1 MRINT
6 LVGNMPDSSGSIIK
20 GIREIRE
27 RGTDRRSL
35 DNMNNKDMRTSRKS
49 EKNNGRKLELKKR
62 K

>member
-27 RGTDRRSL
+27 RGTDQVNEIGDRW
-35 DNMNNKDMRTSRKS
+35 TI
-49 EKNNGRKLELKKR
+49 
-62 K
+62 

>member
-35 DNMNNKDMRTSRKS
+35 DNMNNKDMRTRRIMGG
-49 EKNNGRKLELKKR
+49 N
-62 K
+62 